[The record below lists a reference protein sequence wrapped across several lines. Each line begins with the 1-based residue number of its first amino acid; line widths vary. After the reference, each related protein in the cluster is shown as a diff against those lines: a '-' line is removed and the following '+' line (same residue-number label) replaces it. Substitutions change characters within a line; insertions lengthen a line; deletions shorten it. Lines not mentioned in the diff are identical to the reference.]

1 MLLSATDWTK
11 QVALGI
17 LEINKSNTMGKEGT
31 RLEVIK
37 CTTFAE
43 CTLCGRGFDI
53 LFFYSVYFHFSKH

>member
-31 RLEVIK
+31 RFLSHKMHNI
-37 CTTFAE
+37 CRMHIMWPWF
-43 CTLCGRGFDI
+43 
-53 LFFYSVYFHFSKH
+53 